1 MSLGLSIK
9 KERFCMHKEELFENT
24 PIFRALFEL
33 ALPTVFGQIILVV
46 YNMAD
51 TYFVGLTKSN
61 HMLTA
66 VTICMPAFMIL
77 TAMANLFGVG
87 GSSVIARALGKA
99 NYDRAK
105 STCAFSFWGCTA
117 FTLIYS
123 LVVYI
128 FINPVIN
135 ALGGTDPFVHKY
147 ARTYLMY
154 TVVFGGFFTSM
165 NALMA
170 HLVRSEGKAL
180 HASIGVV
187 IGGVLNIA
195 LDPLFM
201 FVILEKGNEV
211 AGAAIATALS
221 NTISFFYYVVIFVAS
236 RREKSILN
244 VKLTGESFKNS
255 IPSCVFDAGLPAC
268 IMTLAE
274 NISYAILDK
283 LMSYNGL
290 AAQTGIGV
298 AKKVNM
304 MAHSIVRGVTQGALP
319 LLGYSY
325 SCGNRVKT
333 KKTVGATVLI
343 SASAAFICTVVSLLF
358 ANEVIGV
365 FIHETNEAHIYGTK
379 FLRILCVG
387 ASFSAVT
394 YTFISFFQAVGHG
407 RKSFVLALLRKGILD
422 IPLMFV
428 LQNLVKIYG
437 IVLATPI
444 TDAICFVVSLC
455 LFSKFAEKHLAANKI
470 RKVYNPVTGKNEVVG
485 EKN

>member
-1 MSLGLSIK
+1 MK
-9 KERFCMHKEELFENT
+9 KEELFEST
-24 PIFRALFEL
+24 SIFKALFEL
-33 ALPTVFGQIILVV
+33 ALPTVFGQIILVI

-105 STCAFSFWGCTA
+105 STCAFSFWGCTV
-117 FTLIYS
+117 FTLLYSTLIY
-123 LVVYI
+123 V
-128 FINPVIN
+128 FIDPIIN
-135 ALGGTDPFVHKY
+135 ALGGTDPIVHKY
-147 ARTYLMY
+147 AKTYLLY
-154 TVVFGGFFTSM
+154 TVVFGGLFTSM

-170 HLVRSEGKAL
+170 HLVRSEGKAI
-180 HASIGVV
+180 HASVGVV
-187 IGGVLNIA
+187 IGGVFNIV
-195 LDPLFM
+195 LDPIFM
-201 FVILEKGNEV
+201 FVILEAGNEI

-221 NTISFFYYVVIFVAS
+221 NVISFLYYVVIFIAS
-236 RREKSILN
+236 KKEQSILN
-244 VKLTGESFKNS
+244 IKLSKQSFQNN
-255 IPSCVFDAGLPAC
+255 IPACVFDAGLPAC

-304 MAHSIVRGVTQGALP
+304 LAHSIVRGVTQGALP

-325 SCGNRVKT
+325 SCGNRIKT
-333 KKTVGATVLI
+333 RKTVGATVLL
-343 SASAAFICTVVSLLF
+343 SASGAMLCTVINLLF
-358 ANEVIGV
+358 ANSVIGI
-365 FIHETNEAHIYGTK
+365 FIHSTNEAHIYGIK

-387 ASFSAVT
+387 APFSAIT

-407 RKSFVLALLRKGILD
+407 KKSFILALLRKGILD

-428 LQNLVKIYG
+428 LRKVISMYG

-444 TDAICFVVSLC
+444 TDAICFIVSLC
-455 LFSKFAEKHLAANKI
+455 VYSKFEEKHLFTNKEREI
-470 RKVYNPVTGKNEVVG
+470 YNQTTKKQVITR
-485 EKN
+485 